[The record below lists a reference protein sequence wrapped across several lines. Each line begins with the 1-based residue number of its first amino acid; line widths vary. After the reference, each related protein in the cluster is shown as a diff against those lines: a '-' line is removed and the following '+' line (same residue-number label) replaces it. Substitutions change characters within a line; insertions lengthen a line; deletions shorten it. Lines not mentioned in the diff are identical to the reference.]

1 MKVVASEKDS
11 FSDTQNPKAVCNSL
25 TVYEMHY
32 LVTRVNLMQRIH
44 IQLSEKRKSFFDFF
58 LHFLDLYYNLTI
70 CQKKMN
76 LRGDVFVEILA
87 RKDMVR

>member
-1 MKVVASEKDS
+1 
-11 FSDTQNPKAVCNSL
+11 
-25 TVYEMHY
+25 
-32 LVTRVNLMQRIH
+32 MQRIH

-70 CQKKMN
+70 CQKKMT
-76 LRGDVFVEILA
+76 LRGDVFLEILA